1 MRFLLRF
8 VGFAFTALVLM
19 FVIGSAAAGLLIW
32 KYSQDLPDYSQLAN
46 YQPPVT
52 TRVHA
57 GDGSLLAEY
66 SRERR
71 LYLPI
76 SATPKLLLEAF
87 LSAEDKNFFS
97 HNGIDPEG
105 IVRAVVSNA
114 RSGGRPQGASTITQQ
129 VAKNFL
135 LTNERSYD
143 RKIREMLVALRMES
157 VYTKEKILEL
167 YLNEIY
173 LGMGN
178 YGIAAAALSYFN
190 KSVNELTLAETAYLA
205 ALPKGPNNYNP
216 YTRNQAA
223 VDRRNWVLDRM
234 AENGYI
240 TAAESAAAKNTPL
253 VATPRSLSPNTYVA
267 GYFAEEVRR
276 QIAERYGQKELYEGG
291 LSVRTTLDPKLQAT
305 ARKVLTDGLVRYD
318 EARGWRGAS
327 EKIDLGGDWGEALA
341 KKPVL
346 GDVKPWELA
355 VVLSIDRAG
364 ARVGLQPGVDPGG
377 RVAPE
382 RRTGLITQ
390 EGVRWTRRALTQV
403 VSVGDLVYVEP
414 LPGNGNTYRLRQL
427 PEVSGA
433 IVAMDPA
440 TGRVFAMVGGFSF
453 DQSEFNRAIQALRQ
467 PGSAFKPFVYAAAID
482 NGYTPSSI
490 VVDGPIEISQ
500 GPGVPTWRPENF
512 ERRFAGPRTLRYG
525 LERSKNLMTV
535 RLARDIGMPLI
546 IEYTK
551 RFGIMDDMPSML
563 SMSLGAGETTV
574 LRLTTA
580 YAMFVNGG
588 RHIRPTLIDRIQDR
602 WGKTLFRHD
611 QRVCDSCAATAWAG
625 QQEPALVD
633 NSEQV
638 LDPLSAYQIVS
649 ILEGVVERGTGRIVA
664 EVGKPLAGKT
674 GTTNDAKDV
683 WFVGFSP
690 DLAVGVYMG
699 FDKPRSL
706 GAKAQAAAYAAPMF
720 RDFMKIALEDKPATP
735 FRVPAGIK
743 LVKVDAGTGKRSSG
757 SGNGVIMEAFKP
769 GTAPTEGGGG
779 GGGSRGEP
787 IDPFGEGERLPPPQ
801 AAPASGGF
809 AAGGLY

>member
-8 VGFAFTALVLM
+8 VGFAFAALALL
-19 FVIGSAAAGLLIW
+19 FVGGAAVVGFFIW

-76 SATPKLLLEAF
+76 SATPKLLIDAF
-87 LSAEDKNFFS
+87 LSAEDKSFYK
-97 HNGIDPEG
+97 HAGVDPEG
-105 IVRAVVSNA
+105 IVRAFVSNL

-135 LTNERSYD
+135 LSSERSYD
-143 RKIREMLVALRMES
+143 RKIREILVAQRMES
-157 VYTKEKILEL
+157 VYSKDRILEL

-178 YGIAAAALSYFN
+178 YGIAAAALNYFN
-190 KSVNELTLAETAYLA
+190 KSVNELTLPEVAYLA

-240 TAAESAAAKNTPL
+240 TAADAAAAKATLLKP
-253 VATPRSLSPNTYVA
+253 TPRALSPNTYVA

-276 QIAERYGQKELYEGG
+276 QLAERYGEKELYEGG

-318 EARGWRGAS
+318 EVRGWRGADDR
-327 EKIDLGGDWGEALA
+327 IDLDGDWGEALA
-341 KKPVL
+341 RKPRL
-346 GDVKPWELA
+346 GDVRPWELA
-355 VVLSIDRAG
+355 VVLAVDSQN
-364 ARVGLQPGVDPGG
+364 ARIGLQPGVDPGG
-377 RVAPE
+377 RVDSE
-382 RRTGLITQ
+382 RRTGVITA
-390 EGVRWTRRALTQV
+390 EGVRWTRRRLGQV
-403 VSVGDLVYVEP
+403 LSVGDLVYVEP
-414 LPGNGNTYRLRQL
+414 IAGRQNSYRLRQL
-427 PEVSGA
+427 PEISGA
-433 IVAMDPA
+433 IVALDPA

-467 PGSAFKPFVYAAAID
+467 PGSAYKPFVYATAID

-490 VVDGPIEISQ
+490 VVDGPIEIDQ
-500 GPGVPTWRPENF
+500 GPGIGIWRPENY
-512 ERRFAGPRTLRYG
+512 EKRFAGPRTLRYG

-551 RFGIMDDMPSML
+551 RFGIMDDMPAML

-574 LRLTTA
+574 LRLTAA

-611 QRVCDSCAATAWAG
+611 QRTCDTCAADRWHG
-625 QQEPALVD
+625 QAEPALVD

-638 LDPLSAYQIVS
+638 LDPLTAYQIVS
-649 ILEGVVERGTGRIVA
+649 MLEGVVERGTGRLVA

-699 FDKPRSL
+699 YDRPRSL
-706 GAKAQAAAYAAPMF
+706 GAKAQAATYAAPMF

-743 LVKVDAGTGKRSSG
+743 LIRVDAATGRRTSG
-757 SGNGVIMEAFKP
+757 SGNGVILEAFKP
-769 GTAPTEGGGG
+769 GTSPPDTVVSSNAQKAPAA
-779 GGGSRGEP
+779 SA
-787 IDPFGEGERLPPPQ
+787 PPPQ
-801 AAPASGGF
+801 AAPPAGGF

>member
-8 VGFAFTALVLM
+8 VGFVFASLALL
-19 FVIGSAAAGLLIW
+19 FIGGAAVAGLFIW
-32 KYSQDLPDYSQLAN
+32 KYTQDLPDYSQLAN

-76 SATPKLLLEAF
+76 SATPKLIIDAF
-87 LSAEDKNFFS
+87 LSAEDKNFYT
-97 HNGIDPEG
+97 HNGVDPEG

-143 RKIREMLVALRMES
+143 RKIREILVALRMEN

-178 YGIAAAALSYFN
+178 YGIAAAALNYFN
-190 KSVNELTLAETAYLA
+190 KSVNELTLAEAAYLA

-234 AENGYI
+234 VDNGYI
-240 TAAESAAAKNTPL
+240 TAETAAETRAVPL
-253 VATPRSLSPNTYVA
+253 TATPRTLSPNTYVA

-276 QIAERYGQKELYEGG
+276 QIAERYGHNELYEGG
-291 LSVRTTLDPKLQAT
+291 LSVRTTLDPRLQAA

-318 EARGWRGAS
+318 EARGWRGTV
-327 EKIDLGGDWGEALA
+327 ETIELNGDWGEVLA

-346 GDVKPWELA
+346 GDIRPWELA
-355 VVLSIDRAG
+355 VVLSVDRTG
-364 ARVGLQPGVDPGG
+364 ARIGLQPGVDPGG
-377 RVAPE
+377 RVDAE
-382 RRTGLITQ
+382 RRTGLITAD
-390 EGVRWTRRALTQV
+390 GVRWTRRGLAQV
-403 VSVGDLVYVEP
+403 LSVGDIVYVEP
-414 LPGNGNTYRLRQL
+414 QSGNTGNYRLRQL
-427 PEVSGA
+427 PAVSGA

-490 VVDGPIEISQ
+490 VVDGPIEIDQ
-500 GPGVPTWRPENF
+500 GPGIGMWRPENY

-535 RLARDIGMPLI
+535 RLARDVGMPLI

-551 RFGIMDDMPSML
+551 RFGIMDDMPAML

-574 LRLTTA
+574 MRLTAA

-588 RHIRPTLIDRIQDR
+588 RHIRPTLIDHIQDR

-611 QRVCDSCAATAWAG
+611 QRVCDTCTATTWEN
-625 QQEPALVD
+625 QPEPTLID

-638 LDPLSAYQIVS
+638 LDPLSAYQVVS
-649 ILEGVVERGTGRIVA
+649 MLEGVVERGTGRIVA

-699 FDKPRSL
+699 FDRPRSL

-735 FRVPAGIK
+735 FRVPPGIK
-743 LVKVDAGTGKRSSG
+743 LVKVDANTGKRTSG
-757 SGNGVIMEAFKP
+757 SGKGVILEAFKP
-769 GTAPTEGGGG
+769 GTAPPDS
-779 GGGSRGEP
+779 GGSAQVAEFGEP
-787 IDPFGEGERLPPPQ
+787 GQPAE
-801 AAPASGGF
+801 APMADQGPGGF